1 MSVNLYNS
9 EGYLDATVY
18 EALSNVE
25 QEARRTAYRP
35 LVFICSPFAG
45 DMEGNAARAREYCR
59 FAVAENCI
67 PVAPHLLFPQ
77 FMEET
82 DPAQRR
88 LGIFFGLVL
97 QSKCREV
104 WVFGRNITKGM
115 AVEIE
120 KAKERG
126 LPKCTFRGISAAFL
140 WAGRA
145 YLPAG
150 V

>member
-1 MSVNLYNS
+1 MSVNLYNL

-18 EALSNVE
+18 EALSNME
-25 QEARRTAYRP
+25 QEARRTVYRP

-126 LPKCTFRGISAAFL
+126 LPIRYFTEQCGEVVGK
-140 WAGRA
+140 
-145 YLPAG
+145 
-150 V
+150 

>member
-18 EALSNVE
+18 EALSNME
-25 QEARRTAYRP
+25 QEARHTVYRP

-77 FMEET
+77 YY
-82 DPAQRR
+82 
-88 LGIFFGLVL
+88 
-97 QSKCREV
+97 
-104 WVFGRNITKGM
+104 KGD
-115 AVEIE
+115 
-120 KAKERG
+120 G
-126 LPKCTFRGISAAFL
+126 G
-140 WAGRA
+140 GN
-145 YLPAG
+145 
-150 V
+150 

>member
-18 EALSNVE
+18 EALSNME

-45 DMEGNAARAREYCR
+45 DMEGNTARAREYCR

-67 PVAPHLLFPQ
+67 PVAPLLLFSQ

-126 LPKCTFRGISAAFL
+126 LPIRYFTEQCGEVDGK
-140 WAGRA
+140 
-145 YLPAG
+145 
-150 V
+150 

>member
-18 EALSNVE
+18 EALSNME
-25 QEARRTAYRP
+25 QEARRTVYRP

-126 LPKCTFRGISAAFL
+126 LPIRYFTEQCGEVVGK
-140 WAGRA
+140 
-145 YLPAG
+145 
-150 V
+150 

>member
-126 LPKCTFRGISAAFL
+126 LPIRYFMEQCGEVVGK
-140 WAGRA
+140 
-145 YLPAG
+145 
-150 V
+150 